1 MDWEDRSTCVIF
13 GDGAGAVVLGEG
25 DNYLTSKLYS
35 RGGDDV
41 IKIPQFI
48 GKSPFY
54 EREPMKPYIH
64 MKGQETFKFA
74 VNAMCADVRDV
85 MAEAGMTGEDVAWVV
100 PHQANVRI
108 IHMARQKACIPDE
121 RFFINI
127 DRYGNMSAAWHPAAL
142 DELNRGRAAAPGGTI
157 WCSAASAAGCPA
169 RRACCGGSRQAVSCF
184 LSSKGPFPFCY
195 IQIKII
201 GGTRIWY
208 SKKSRKCW
216 PII

>member
-35 RGGDDV
+35 RGGARRDQN
-41 IKIPQFI
+41 PPFI

-108 IHMARQKACIPDE
+108 IHMARKKLDIPDE

-127 DRYGNMSAAWHPAAL
+127 DRYGNMSAACIPLAL
-142 DELNRGRAAAPGGTI
+142 TSSTGAGCCTGGTI

>member
-1 MDWEDRSTCVIF
+1 MLLVGAERMSRIMDWEDRSTCVIF

-100 PHQANVRI
+100 PIRPTCASSIWPAKSWIFPTSGSSSTSTGTATCRRPASRWPLTSSTGAGCCTGGDNLVL
-108 IHMARQKACIPDE
+108 CG
-121 RFFINI
+121 F
-127 DRYGNMSAAWHPAAL
+127 GGGLSSAACVLRW
-142 DELNRGRAAAPGGTI
+142 
-157 WCSAASAAGCPA
+157 
-169 RRACCGGSRQAVSCF
+169 
-184 LSSKGPFPFCY
+184 
-195 IQIKII
+195 
-201 GGTRIWY
+201 
-208 SKKSRKCW
+208 
-216 PII
+216 